1 MIGFFLKNT
10 KTLLKL
16 SNEQVIEGEGKT
28 SLFFLNNFKGV
39 RKMHKGYTTNT
50 FNQEMIQCAALAF
63 FIKKSSASNGDFID
77 YLEYFYNGQDEDD
90 VLDLVKAQYNIKS
103 HLGVFHTSSDAGRS
117 WVRSSIDIARF
128 LINKLNL
135 TANYQIHH
143 QKSQFGR
150 FIKDECT
157 KAVYTA
163 LDTKNI
169 SNKPDVY
176 NPTDLWIVNKS
187 HEREIRRELG
197 THIISKKANIVGN
210 YATNEH
216 TYKSILDKYY
226 EKDWLF
232 QISLK
237 KAKGSTITIDDD
249 YKNKTSS
256 SNLSIG
262 YKIVGTTMKFQ
273 QRKADIDPYTKF
285 LLAFDQVLQEGNKSN
300 IMGFINRLVIIKK
313 INYRDETLQP
323 NLIFELNYEGVNVE
337 GGGVERWKLDTP
349 GDTFN
354 MQKSGG
360 TAWSG
365 GLNTNG
371 IHQILTNYTDYNE
384 IFKEVQ
390 TLRKEAFLE
399 VYKGLTNENTTPG
412 EVKALLDKSEII
424 YKQDD
429 LKKIKDRLNNDAYIR
444 FLVSAIE
451 RLSKPYRGELAK
463 YGIHGENESLR
474 LTQKEKVVTI
484 TKKGEEKEVTKT
496 VSTLKK
502 GQTITKLRT
511 KRLIAKSNEIEY
523 DTILKGKVGD
533 INPKDYIFIIDKNG
547 KIENGTRIEKI
558 DIRKRVITL
567 SAPLKGGTDLKSPA
581 ATALI
586 LNPWQT
592 NVVSSSDLA
601 TIRGNKSQKY
611 LEEKFSKL
619 QAFYMFMK
627 GGKQR
632 LNQVLKKQIVLTIY
646 GLVSKKGGKLFDP
659 NLTKSVKDKV
669 FAKNAIS
676 EYIIPAFIIVGD

>member
-1 MIGFFLKNT
+1 
-10 KTLLKL
+10 
-16 SNEQVIEGEGKT
+16 
-28 SLFFLNNFKGV
+28 
-39 RKMHKGYTTNT
+39 MHKGYTTNT

-77 YLEYFYNGQDEDD
+77 YLENFYNGKDEDD
-90 VLDLVKAQYNIKS
+90 VLDLVKAQYIIKS
-103 HLGVFHTSSDAGRS
+103 QLGVFHTSSDAGKS
-117 WVRSSIDIARF
+117 WVKSSIDIARF
-128 LINKLNL
+128 LIKKLNL
-135 TANYQIHH
+135 NDNYEIHH
-143 QKSQFGR
+143 QKSRFGH

-157 KAVYTA
+157 ESIYTA

-169 SNKPDVY
+169 SSKPDVY
-176 NPTDLWIVNKS
+176 NPTDLWILNKN

-197 THIISKKANIVGN
+197 TYIISKKANIVGN

-237 KAKGSTITIDDD
+237 KAKGSTLSIDEK
-249 YKNKTSS
+249 YRSKTSG

-262 YKIVGTTMKFQ
+262 YKIVGTVMKYQ

-285 LLAFDQVLQEGNKSN
+285 LLAFDQVLREGNKSK
-300 IMGFINRLVIIKK
+300 IMGFINDLVEIKQ

-323 NLIFELNYEGVNVE
+323 NLIFELNYEGVNIE
-337 GGGVERWKLDTP
+337 DGGVERWKLDTP

-371 IHQILTNYTDYNE
+371 IHNILTNYSDYNP

-390 TLRKEAFLE
+390 TTRKEAFLE
-399 VYKGLTNENTTPG
+399 VYKGLTNEDTLPG

-424 YKQDD
+424 YKQND
-429 LKKIKDRLNNDAYIR
+429 LKKIKDYLNDDSYIR

-451 RLSKPYRGELAK
+451 RLSKPYRGELVK
-463 YGIHGENESLR
+463 YGVHGENESVR
-474 LTQKEKVVTI
+474 LTQKEKVITI
-484 TKKGEEKEVTKT
+484 NKKGEEKEVTKT

-502 GQTITKLRT
+502 GQTITKLKT
-511 KRLIAKSNEIEY
+511 KRLIAKSNQIEY
-523 DTILKGKVGD
+523 DAILQGKVGD
-533 INPKDYIFIIDKNG
+533 INKGDYIFIIGKTG
-547 KIENGTRIEKI
+547 KIQDGTRIEKI
-558 DIRKRVITL
+558 DIRKRVVTI
-567 SAPLKGGTDLKSPA
+567 SVPLKGGTDAKSPA

-601 TIRGNKSQKY
+601 TIRRNKSQKY

-619 QAFYMFMK
+619 QAFYMFMR
-627 GGKQR
+627 GGKTR

-659 NLTKSVKDKV
+659 NLTRTIKDKV

-676 EYIIPAFIIVGD
+676 DYVIPSFIIVGD

>member
-1 MIGFFLKNT
+1 
-10 KTLLKL
+10 
-16 SNEQVIEGEGKT
+16 
-28 SLFFLNNFKGV
+28 
-39 RKMHKGYTTNT
+39 MHKGYTTNT

-77 YLEYFYNGQDEDD
+77 YLENFYDGLDPND

-117 WVRSSIDIARF
+117 WVKSSIDIARF
-128 LINKLNL
+128 LIDKLNL
-135 TANYQIHH
+135 KDNYYRIHH
-143 QKSQFGR
+143 QKSKFGR
-150 FIKDECT
+150 FVKDLST

-163 LDTKNI
+163 LDLKNI

-176 NPTDLWIVNKS
+176 NPTDIWIVNRS
-187 HEREIRRELG
+187 SELEIMRELRQ
-197 THIISKKANIVGN
+197 HIVKKTANIVGN
-210 YATNEH
+210 YANNEN

-226 EKDWLF
+226 EQNKLF

-237 KAKGSTITIDDD
+237 KAKGSTANIDDD
-249 YKNKTSS
+249 YRNKTSS
-256 SNLSIG
+256 FVPTVG
-262 YKIVGTTMKFQ
+262 YKIVGTSIGEKL
-273 QRKADIDPYTKF
+273 DIDPYTKF
-285 LLAFDQVLQEGNKSN
+285 LLAFDQLMQEGNKSK

-337 GGGVERWKLDTP
+337 GGDVERWKLDTP

-371 IHQILTNYTDYNE
+371 IHQILTNYQDYDQ

-390 TLRKEAFLE
+390 TLRKSAFME
-399 VYKGLTNENTTPG
+399 IYKGLTNENAIPG
-412 EVKALLDKSEII
+412 EIKSLFDKSEII
-424 YKQDD
+424 YKQND

-484 TKKGEEKEVTKT
+484 TKKGKEKEVTKT
-496 VSTLKK
+496 VSNLKK
-502 GQTITKLRT
+502 GQTITKLRI
-511 KRLIAKSNEIEY
+511 KQLVAKSTEIEY
-523 DTILKGKVGD
+523 DKIIQGRVSD
-533 INPKDYIFIIDKNG
+533 IKPKDYIFIIDKNG
-547 KIENGTRIEKI
+547 KLENGTKIEGIKG
-558 DIRKRVITL
+558 RVITL
-567 SAPLKGGTDLKSPA
+567 SAPLKGGTDSKSPT

-611 LEEKFSKL
+611 LEQKFSKL

-646 GLVSKKGGKLFDP
+646 GLVSKKGGKLFDS
-659 NLTKSVKDKV
+659 NLTQRTKDNLLSS
-669 FAKNAIS
+669 KNAMS
-676 EYIIPAFIIVGD
+676 KYVIPSFIIVGD

>member
-1 MIGFFLKNT
+1 
-10 KTLLKL
+10 
-16 SNEQVIEGEGKT
+16 
-28 SLFFLNNFKGV
+28 
-39 RKMHKGYTTNT
+39 MHKGYTTNT

-77 YLEYFYNGQDEDD
+77 YLEYFYNGQDPDD

-103 HLGVFHTSSDAGRS
+103 HLGAFHTSSDAGKS

-128 LINKLNL
+128 LIDKLNL
-135 TANYQIHH
+135 TNNFEIHH

-197 THIISKKANIVGN
+197 TYIISKKANIIGN

-237 KAKGSTITIDDD
+237 KAKGSDTKIDDD

-262 YKIVGTTMKFQ
+262 YKIVGTTMKFE

-285 LLAFDQVLQEGNKSN
+285 LLAFDQVLQEGNKSK

-337 GGGVERWKLDTP
+337 GGGTERWKLDTP

-399 VYKGLTNENTTPG
+399 VYKGLTNENAIPG
-412 EVKALLDKSEII
+412 EIKSLFDKSEII
-424 YKQDD
+424 YKQND

-484 TKKGEEKEVTKT
+484 TKKGVEKEVTKT
-496 VSTLKK
+496 VSNLKK
-502 GQTITKLRT
+502 GQTITKLRI
-511 KRLIAKSNEIEY
+511 KQLVAKSTEIEY
-523 DTILKGKVGD
+523 DKIIQGRVSD
-533 INPKDYIFIIDKNG
+533 IKPKDYIFIIDKNG
-547 KIENGTRIEKI
+547 KLESGTKIERIKG
-558 DIRKRVITL
+558 RVITL
-567 SAPLKGGTDLKSPA
+567 SAPLKGGTDSKSPT

-611 LEEKFSKL
+611 LEQKFSKL

-659 NLTKSVKDKV
+659 NLTKTVMNKV
-669 FAKNAIS
+669 FSKNAIS
-676 EYIIPAFIIVGD
+676 EYVIPAFIIVGD

>member
-1 MIGFFLKNT
+1 
-10 KTLLKL
+10 
-16 SNEQVIEGEGKT
+16 
-28 SLFFLNNFKGV
+28 
-39 RKMHKGYTTNT
+39 MHKGYTTNT

-63 FIKKSSASNGDFID
+63 FIKKPSASNGDFID

-90 VLDLVKAQYNIKS
+90 VLDLVKAEYNIKT
-103 HLGVFHTSSDAGRS
+103 HLGVFHTSSDAGKS

-135 TANYQIHH
+135 NANYQIHH
-143 QKSQFGR
+143 QKSKFGR
-150 FIKDECT
+150 FVKDECT
-157 KAVYTA
+157 KKVYTA

-176 NPTDLWIVNKS
+176 NPTDLWIVNKN

-197 THIISKKANIVGN
+197 TYIMSKKANIVGN

-237 KAKGSTITIDDD
+237 KAKGSTVTIDDD
-249 YKNKTSS
+249 YRNKTSA
-256 SNLSIG
+256 SNLSVG
-262 YKIVGTTMKFQ
+262 YKIVGTAMKFE

-285 LLAFDQVLQEGNKSN
+285 LLAFDQVLQEGSKPK
-300 IMGFINRLVIIKK
+300 ILGFINDLVDIKK

-337 GGGVERWKLDTP
+337 GGGTERWKLDTP

-371 IHQILTNYTDYNE
+371 IHQILTNYNDYNQ

-390 TLRKEAFLE
+390 TLRKAAFQE
-399 VYKGLTNENTTPG
+399 VYKGLTNENAIPG
-412 EVKALLDKSEII
+412 EIKSLLDKSEII
-424 YKQDD
+424 YKQAD
-429 LKKIKDRLNNDAYIR
+429 LKKIKDNLNNAAYIK
-444 FLVSAIE
+444 FLVSAVQ
-451 RLSKPYRGELAK
+451 RLSRPYRGELAK
-463 YGIHGENESLR
+463 YGIHGENEALQ
-474 LTQKEKVVTI
+474 LTKKEKTVTI

-496 VSTLKK
+496 VSALKK

-511 KRLIAKSNEIEY
+511 KRLVAGSNEIQY
-523 DTILKGKVGD
+523 DAILKGKVGD
-533 INPKDYIFIIDKNG
+533 IKKDDYIFITDKNG
-547 KIENGTRIEKI
+547 KLESGTRIENI
-558 DIRKRVITL
+558 NIRKRVITL
-567 SAPLKGGTDLKSPA
+567 SAPLKGGTDLKAPA

-592 NVVSSSDLA
+592 NVVSSSELA
-601 TIRGNKSQKY
+601 NIRGNRSQKY

-619 QAFYMFMK
+619 QAFYMFMR

-659 NLTKSVKDKV
+659 NLTKTVMDKV
-669 FAKNAIS
+669 FSKNAIS
-676 EYIIPAFIIVGD
+676 EYVIPAFLIVGD

>member
-1 MIGFFLKNT
+1 
-10 KTLLKL
+10 
-16 SNEQVIEGEGKT
+16 
-28 SLFFLNNFKGV
+28 
-39 RKMHKGYTTNT
+39 MHKGYTTNT

-63 FIKKSSASNGDFID
+63 FIKKPSASNGDFID

-90 VLDLVKAQYNIKS
+90 ILDLVKAEYNIKS

-135 TANYQIHH
+135 NANYQIHH
-143 QKSQFGR
+143 QKSKFGR

-187 HEREIRRELG
+187 HEREIRRDLG

-249 YKNKTSS
+249 YRSKTSA
-256 SNLSIG
+256 SNSSIG
-262 YKIVGTTMKFQ
+262 YKIVGTVMKFE

-285 LLAFDQVLQEGNKSN
+285 LLAFDQVLQEGSKPKILS
-300 IMGFINRLVIIKK
+300 FINDLVDIKK
-313 INYRDETLQP
+313 INYKDETLQP
-323 NLIFELNYEGVNVE
+323 NLVFELNYEGVNVE

-371 IHQILTNYTDYNE
+371 IHQILTNYTDYNQ

-390 TLRKEAFLE
+390 TLRKGAFLE
-399 VYKGLTNENTTPG
+399 IYKGLTNENTLPG
-412 EVKALLDKSEII
+412 EIKTLFEKSELI
-424 YKQDD
+424 YKQAD
-429 LKKIKDRLNNDAYIR
+429 LKKIKDHLNDDTYIR
-444 FLVSAIE
+444 FLVSAVE
-451 RLSKPYRGELAK
+451 RLSRPYRGELAK
-463 YGIHGENESLR
+463 YGIHGENEALQ
-474 LTQKEKVVTI
+474 LTKKEKTVTI
-484 TKKGEEKEVTKT
+484 TKKGEEKEVTRSI
-496 VSTLKK
+496 STLKK
-502 GQTITKLRT
+502 GQSITKLRT
-511 KRLIAKSNEIEY
+511 KQLIAGSNEIEY
-523 DTILKGKVGD
+523 DAILAGKVGD
-533 INPKDYIFIIDKNG
+533 IKKNDYIFITDKNG
-547 KIENGTRIEKI
+547 KLESGTKIEKI

-567 SAPLKGGTDLKSPA
+567 SSPLKGGTGSKSPA

-586 LNPWQT
+586 LNPMQT
-592 NVVSSSDLA
+592 NIVSSSDLA
-601 TIRGNKSQKY
+601 KIRGNKSQKY

-619 QAFYMFMK
+619 QAFYMFMR

-659 NLTKSVKDKV
+659 NLTKSVKNKV

-676 EYIIPAFIIVGD
+676 DYVIPAFIIVGD